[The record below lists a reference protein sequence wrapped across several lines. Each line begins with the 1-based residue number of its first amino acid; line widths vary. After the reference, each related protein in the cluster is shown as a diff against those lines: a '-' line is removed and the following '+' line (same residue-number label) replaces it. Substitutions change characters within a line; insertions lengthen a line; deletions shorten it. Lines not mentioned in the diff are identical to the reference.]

1 MPVVANGADVG
12 VERQDEAAVR
22 AMTQAL
28 IRLVQASRRSSSRM
42 QRRMPEISVPQLA
55 ILLAVEQA
63 GDQGVGAIADAAG
76 LAQPTVTRS
85 LGGMERGGLINRRPD
100 DRDRRGTKI
109 DLTTQGRK
117 LLREKQDE
125 IAGRMVMLWSGLTE
139 AERGLAIPLLERL
152 AELLDRLG

>member
-1 MPVVANGADVG
+1 
-12 VERQDEAAVR
+12 
-22 AMTQAL
+22 MTQAL

-85 LGGMERGGLINRRPD
+85 LGGLERGGLISRRPHQH
-100 DRDRRGTKI
+100 DRRGTQI
-109 DLTTQGRK
+109 GLTGQGRK

-125 IAGRMVMLWSGLTE
+125 IGDRMVVLWSELTE

-152 AELLDRLG
+152 AEVLDRLG